1 MRNTSTIAQTN
12 QTEFPNFDNPTI
24 AKIKNAVKVNP
35 TVEDIKLAIAKY
47 GSVGVAYAFNA
58 MNFHP
63 KTIW

>member
-1 MRNTSTIAQTN
+1 MRNTSPIFQTN
-12 QTEFPNFDNPTI
+12 QSEFPKFDNPTI

-47 GSVGVAYAFNA
+47 GSVGFAYSFNA
-58 MNFHP
+58 MNLHP